1 MSVDRKL
8 YDLVVVGSSAGGIE
22 ALSLLVSTLPADF
35 PAPLVL
41 AQHLGPDR
49 PSHLADILA
58 RQTVLPVRAVDEGE
72 PTLLADG
79 TVYVVPADRDV
90 EIIDHA
96 VVLHARST
104 GLPKPSIDL
113 LLASAAHAYGERVI
127 AVILTGTGSDGAAGA
142 QAVKA
147 AGGTVI
153 IENPETASYPAMPAS
168 LAPASVDMSLDLAR
182 IGPLLHDLLT
192 GVHVLSA
199 PDDIL
204 QTLLAET
211 RTYSGIDFSQYKQPT
226 ILRRLQRRMTATGTA
241 TLQAYVAYLHQHLE
255 EYTQLSASF
264 LIKVT
269 GFFRDRPL
277 FDYLRDSVVAEIVS
291 RARKQRNEIR
301 IWSAGCATGEE
312 AYSLAILIAE
322 YLGDELD
329 HFTVQIFATDADA
342 DAVAFARRGVYSAAA
357 LATIPEAYRS
367 RYFELADDGWAISQQ
382 VRGLVIFGEH
392 DLGQRAPFPHIDL
405 VLCRNVLIYFTPELQ
420 KRALQL
426 FAFSLHDRGY
436 LVLGTAETT
445 TPLPD
450 YFTPVQQHLKVFR
463 RQGGRMLVPPV
474 RVSTPKLAPP
484 IAREFSLL
492 PTTKLPAWLELPG
505 SERASAPAQGTAG
518 GRQSWAA
525 HAVLGEQILGLP
537 LGVVVVDRN
546 YDVQAINDAAYAL
559 LEISRIA
566 GGRDILHLASRV
578 PTRPFRAAIDAA
590 FHAPPSQGH
599 SLTVTLDLTP
609 GEPRTL
615 EVACYPHRQKT
626 PRAMASSSVDAVIL
640 LITDVTGVTDTPRE
654 QRSAE
659 DQANGETLPRST
671 MRRGRKRTGEPSA
684 PQRTAM
690 EEHLEQEL
698 AQARAIV
705 REVNAANQELREANQ
720 ELRQENE
727 ELRLREEEA
736 QASAEEVKTL
746 NEELQATN
754 EELETLNEELE
765 ATLEELRA
773 TNDDLQARTKELEEL
788 VTQRHE
794 QRQVSE
800 HERARLAAILASM
813 SDALLVIDAAG
824 NAALTNDAYEM
835 VFGSIESHGA
845 VSSLEDAQGHL
856 LPLEAT
862 PHYRAREGVP
872 FTMEFGLRADDDTL
886 RWFEARG
893 QPIRSRESR
902 SEGSTLEGVVTI
914 RDISA
919 GSRLR
924 LQEEFVAMI
933 NHELRTPLTA
943 IQAVLQLLAR
953 RVQPANEDDRL
964 RNLTEIALRQ
974 VRLLRSMV
982 DDLSDLARAQH
993 SKLHLQLQPVDL
1005 GALLRQVVESL
1016 NTMHG
1021 YDEGDEGNQHIVLAA
1036 IPDASIPV
1044 WIAGDTLRLEQII
1057 NNLVMNALTH
1067 APDSRHLDVSLQR
1080 KEQWAELRVED
1091 YGPGIPAIDLPH
1103 LFFPYY
1109 QASRGRQPARMG
1121 SGLASSSW
1129 PSLSKRMVAPSPYA
1143 QPKGQGQRL
1152 SCTFRY
1158 LGST

>member
-1 MSVDRKL
+1 
-8 YDLVVVGSSAGGIE
+8 
-22 ALSLLVSTLPADF
+22 
-35 PAPLVL
+35 
-41 AQHLGPDR
+41 
-49 PSHLADILA
+49 
-58 RQTVLPVRAVDEGE
+58 
-72 PTLLADG
+72 
-79 TVYVVPADRDV
+79 
-90 EIIDHA
+90 
-96 VVLHARST
+96 
-104 GLPKPSIDL
+104 
-113 LLASAAHAYGERVI
+113 
-127 AVILTGTGSDGAAGA
+127 
-142 QAVKA
+142 
-147 AGGTVI
+147 
-153 IENPETASYPAMPAS
+153 
-168 LAPASVDMSLDLAR
+168 
-182 IGPLLHDLLT
+182 
-192 GVHVLSA
+192 
-199 PDDIL
+199 
-204 QTLLAET
+204 
-211 RTYSGIDFSQYKQPT
+211 
-226 ILRRLQRRMTATGTA
+226 
-241 TLQAYVAYLHQHLE
+241 
-255 EYTQLSASF
+255 
-264 LIKVT
+264 
-269 GFFRDRPL
+269 
-277 FDYLRDSVVAEIVS
+277 
-291 RARKQRNEIR
+291 
-301 IWSAGCATGEE
+301 
-312 AYSLAILIAE
+312 
-322 YLGDELD
+322 
-329 HFTVQIFATDADA
+329 
-342 DAVAFARRGVYSAAA
+342 
-357 LATIPEAYRS
+357 
-367 RYFELADDGWAISQQ
+367 
-382 VRGLVIFGEH
+382 
-392 DLGQRAPFPHIDL
+392 
-405 VLCRNVLIYFTPELQ
+405 
-420 KRALQL
+420 
-426 FAFSLHDRGY
+426 
-436 LVLGTAETT
+436 
-445 TPLPD
+445 
-450 YFTPVQQHLKVFR
+450 
-463 RQGGRMLVPPV
+463 
-474 RVSTPKLAPP
+474 
-484 IAREFSLL
+484 
-492 PTTKLPAWLELPG
+492 
-505 SERASAPAQGTAG
+505 
-518 GRQSWAA
+518 
-525 HAVLGEQILGLP
+525 VLGEQILGLP

-566 GGRDILHLASRV
+566 GGKDILHLASRV
-578 PTRPFRAAIDAA
+578 PTKPFRAAIDAA
-590 FHAPPSQGH
+590 FHAPPSQGLT
-599 SLTVTLDLTP
+599 LTVTLDLTP

-626 PRAMASSSVDAVIL
+626 LRGTAPGSVDTVIL
-640 LITDVTGVTDTPRE
+640 LITDVTDVTDTPRE

-659 DQANGETLPRST
+659 DQANGGALLRAPL
-671 MRRGRKRTGEPSA
+671 RRGHKRTGEPSE
-684 PQRTAM
+684 PRRTAM
-690 EEHLEQEL
+690 EGRLEQEL

-788 VTQRHE
+788 VAQRHE

-835 VFGSIESHGA
+835 VFGSIESHDA

-893 QPIRSRESR
+893 QPIRSTGSR
-902 SEGSTLEGVVTI
+902 SEANTLEGVVTI

-924 LQEEFVAMI
+924 LQEQFVAMI

-1005 GALLRQVVESL
+1005 GALLRQVVENL

-1021 YDEGDEGNQHIVLAA
+1021 YDEGDEGDEGEQHIVLAA
-1036 IPDASIPV
+1036 IPDVSIPV
-1044 WIAGDTLRLEQII
+1044 WVAGDTLRLEQII

-1091 YGPGIPAIDLPH
+1091 YGPGIPAVDLPH

-1109 QASRGRQPARMG
+1109 QASRGASASQNGLGLGLFIVAELVKAHGGAIAVRSTEGAGTAFIVRFPV
-1121 SGLASSSW
+1121 SGEQ
-1129 PSLSKRMVAPSPYA
+1129 VEAPSPA
-1143 QPKGQGQRL
+1143 DPATQHELPDGGV
-1152 SCTFRY
+1152 SE
-1158 LGST
+1158 